1 MRMRICYTYH
11 EPLPLRKGADMN
23 EIRLD
28 VYPGIPEGCTGET
41 VLTLAGKDFSEIPQ
55 GFGGLVDAG
64 ERVPPKGFRTIRSFH
79 DFASTPASQD
89 IVRMLSDGDQE
100 ISKGAFMASSFDDLH
115 RIYLASKELGRK
127 HVILGMGDTGTVTRI
142 RQRILGN
149 EFTFG
154 YVGSP
159 TAPGQLSA
167 DELSALG
174 DGCAIVGIT
183 GDPVTHSKSPQ
194 MQNAA
199 MRKAGVN
206 GIYLR
211 FGSPNL
217 AHMRDVITEY
227 DIRGMNVTI
236 PHKQDAIEQ
245 MDDLSKTVKAV
256 GAMNTIVNSDGWL
269 TGENTDVVGITD
281 TFSETE
287 TDGKKVLIMGSG
299 GAARAAGYAFTEMGS
314 DTYVAGRN
322 RETVDRMCRDLG
334 TEHNTTGSAEGYDI
348 IVNCTPIGMYSE
360 GRYPADISRLSREQ
374 VVFDMVYGIRT
385 PLLKAA
391 DRASCRTF
399 DGSDMLVGQGAAS
412 FKLWFGKEPDRKVMR
427 RALE

>member
-1 MRMRICYTYH
+1 
-11 EPLPLRKGADMN
+11 
-23 EIRLD
+23 
-28 VYPGIPEGCTGET
+28 
-41 VLTLAGKDFSEIPQ
+41 
-55 GFGGLVDAG
+55 VDAG
-64 ERVPPKGFRTIRSFH
+64 EKEPPKGFRTIRSFH

-115 RIYLASKELGRK
+115 QIYLASRELGRK

-174 DGCAIVGIT
+174 DDCAIVGIT

-211 FGSPNL
+211 FGSPDL

-236 PHKQDAIEQ
+236 PHKQDVIPQ
-245 MDDLSKTVKAV
+245 MDSVSKVAETV
-256 GAMNTIVNSDGWL
+256 GAVNTVINDGGWF
-269 TGENTDVVGITD
+269 TGENTDVAGILS
-281 TFSETE
+281 TFSDTE
-287 TDGKKVLIMGSG
+287 LDGKKVLIMGSG
-299 GAARAAGYAFTEMGS
+299 GAARAAGYAFTESGC
-314 DTYVAGRN
+314 DTYVTGRN
-322 RETVDRMCRDLG
+322 RDTVRTLCRDLG
-334 TEHNTTGSAEGYDI
+334 TESIESPSAEGFDI
-348 IVNCTPIGMYSE
+348 IVNCTPIGMYTE
-360 GRYPADISRLSREQ
+360 GRYPADVTCLNRSQ
-374 VVFDMVYGIRT
+374 TVFDMVYGFRT
-385 PLLKAA
+385 PLISAA
-391 DRASCRTF
+391 EDAGCIVK
-399 DGSDMLVGQGAAS
+399 DGTDMLVGQGAAS
-412 FKLWFGKEPDRKVMR
+412 FKLWFGKDADMKIMR
-427 RALE
+427 RALS